1 MDEERDLELG
11 QSSISLLDD
20 QDGEDD
26 ERESSLFLPQKNPTA
41 SVPLDVD
48 PAAPPTSTSSFPRLL
63 ALAKPEAFLLIA
75 GLIFLAISSLSTL
88 IIPAYSGKIIDTI
101 LPTLATANSTS
112 PADSSSRSHE
122 LNKAVIIAISA
133 FAAGA
138 IASGLRA
145 YCFVV
150 AGERTVARL
159 RKQLFSSIL
168 IQEIAFYDQNKT
180 GELINRLSSDCEVLQ
195 STVSVNVSMGLRFVA
210 QAIGGTIILFYIS
223 WSLTLIML
231 SVFPPIIVGA
241 VIYGKYVK
249 RISKEKQDALAR
261 STDVADEAFSMI
273 RTVKSF
279 ASENVEKEAFFTKV
293 DNSFAIAKKFALAN
307 GIFVAAGT
315 FGGFVSLI
323 LVLWYGA
330 RQVIAGDLSAGT
342 LTSFILYT
350 LTVAVSFGALS
361 SLYAD
366 FMKAVGASTRVF
378 QLLDRNPQVKYNQ
391 GTKLNKTQLKGKIE
405 LENVSFSYPTRPNSQ
420 VLSNFNLTLSP
431 GECVALVGHSG
442 GGKSTVVSLI
452 EQFYYPTQGKILI
465 DGRDLMSINT
475 KHWRRNVGLVA
486 QEPSL
491 FAVTIKDNILY
502 GLESRKKQ
510 ALVTQSEIEQVAK
523 QANAHDFIS
532 RLENGYD
539 TLVGERG
546 IQLSG
551 GQKQRIAIA
560 RALLKDPK
568 VLLLDEATS
577 ALDAES
583 EWLVQEALERLM
595 VGRTVLVIAHRLST
609 VKRANRVVVVESG
622 TVVEAGTH
630 EELIEKDGVYKKLV
644 RRQLSAEGQLGAEKE
659 KVEEVV
665 NGGLQQRRKEKEE
678 NNFESLL

>member
-1 MDEERDLELG
+1 
-11 QSSISLLDD
+11 
-20 QDGEDD
+20 
-26 ERESSLFLPQKNPTA
+26 
-41 SVPLDVD
+41 
-48 PAAPPTSTSSFPRLL
+48 
-63 ALAKPEAFLLIA
+63 
-75 GLIFLAISSLSTL
+75 
-88 IIPAYSGKIIDTI
+88 
-101 LPTLATANSTS
+101 
-112 PADSSSRSHE
+112 
-122 LNKAVIIAISA
+122 
-133 FAAGA
+133 
-138 IASGLRA
+138 
-145 YCFVV
+145 
-150 AGERTVARL
+150 
-159 RKQLFSSIL
+159 
-168 IQEIAFYDQNKT
+168 
-180 GELINRLSSDCEVLQ
+180 
-195 STVSVNVSMGLRFVA
+195 
-210 QAIGGTIILFYIS
+210 
-223 WSLTLIML
+223 
-231 SVFPPIIVGA
+231 
-241 VIYGKYVK
+241 
-249 RISKEKQDALAR
+249 
-261 STDVADEAFSMI
+261 
-273 RTVKSF
+273 
-279 ASENVEKEAFFTKV
+279 
-293 DNSFAIAKKFALAN
+293 
-307 GIFVAAGT
+307 
-315 FGGFVSLI
+315 
-323 LVLWYGA
+323 
-330 RQVIAGDLSAGT
+330 
-342 LTSFILYT
+342 
-350 LTVAVSFGALS
+350 
-361 SLYAD
+361 
-366 FMKAVGASTRVF
+366 MKAVGASTRVF